1 MSSHPLLA
9 QNDYRS
15 GSKLFHFGLAQANS
29 QCIDFSIVDDNFV
42 EDMEKFSL
50 SLTTTNDFV
59 NVVPDSGEVEI
70 IDNDSK

>member
-1 MSSHPLLA
+1 M
-9 QNDYRS
+9 
-15 GSKLFHFGLAQANS
+15 
-29 QCIDFSIVDDNFV
+29 DDNFV

-50 SLTTTNDFV
+50 SLTTTTDFV